1 MPDDA
6 RRFLMDRINYE
17 RAQSM
22 PCSEEAFKL
31 DRMRELLNRL
41 GNPQQGM
48 PIVHVAG
55 TKGKGSTSAMLAAV
69 LSAAGFHSGLFTS
82 PHLDRV
88 EERITLDARPCSAED
103 LTALLEQI
111 RPVVEAM
118 DRAAAEK
125 KPPEYG
131 PTYFEIITAAALL
144 HFAQC
149 RADAV
154 VLEVGLGGRLDS
166 TNVCTP
172 VVSLITSISFDHTK
186 QLGATL
192 AAIAAEKA
200 GIIKTGVTVV
210 SGVTTDE
217 PREENRRLARQ
228 NGCQLIE
235 QGVDFDFVYR
245 PPLHLEQADSP
256 ARIDFRYLQ
265 RDTENLEE
273 KGEESIALEMRI
285 ASPRSC
291 HPERSEGSAVN
302 AEEILRY
309 AQDDKNTAYD
319 NLAIRL
325 LGRHQAA
332 NAAMVLATVEQ
343 LRRIGWKI
351 PEVAVRRGLAEV
363 KWPARVEV
371 VARRPA
377 VVLDAAHNAASIGA
391 LVEALA
397 ESFSVERR
405 WLIFATTQ
413 EKDLRGMLSQLLDA
427 FDRVIFTRYQ
437 NNPRGVPPEQLQALA
452 VELREAAAKETQKTG
467 VRTADTTVVSTPTDA
482 WNMVHQLAGPD
493 DLICITGSFFIAAE
507 MQRLIAAKPLG

>member
-1 MPDDA
+1 MRSSAPTDSSDDA
-6 RRFLMDRINYE
+6 RRFLLDRINYE

-48 PIVHVAG
+48 PIIHIAG
-55 TKGKGSTSAMLAAV
+55 TKGKGSTSAMLAAM
-69 LSAAGFHSGLFTS
+69 LSAAGFRTGLFTS
-82 PHLDRV
+82 PHLTHI
-88 EERITLDARPCSAED
+88 EERITLDAKPCAALE

-111 RPVVEAM
+111 RPVVETM

-125 KPPEYG
+125 KPSEYG

-144 HFAQC
+144 YFAQH
-149 RADAV
+149 RADMA

-172 VVSLITSISFDHTK
+172 VVSLITSISFDHMK
-186 QLGATL
+186 QLGTTL

-200 GIIKTGVTVV
+200 GIIKPGVPVI
-210 SGVTTDE
+210 SGVTNDE
-217 PREENRRLARQ
+217 PREVIRTIAEQ
-228 NGCQLIE
+228 KGCRLIE
-235 QGVDFDFVYR
+235 QGIDFDFAYR
-245 PPLHLEQADSP
+245 PPLHLEQADAP
-256 ARIDFRYLQ
+256 ARIDFRHLQ
-265 RDTENLEE
+265 RDTEKMKE
-273 KGEESIALEMRI
+273 KGEEAIALEMHI
-285 ASPRSC
+285 ASPRIC

-319 NLAIRL
+319 NLAIGL

-332 NAAMVLATVEQ
+332 NAAMALATIEQ
-343 LRRIGWKI
+343 LRHLGWKI
-351 PEVAVRRGLAEV
+351 PEAAIRRGLAEV

-391 LVEALA
+391 LVETLT
-397 ESFSVERR
+397 ESFSVEKR
-405 WLIFATTQ
+405 WLVFATTQ
-413 EKDLRGMLSQLLDA
+413 EKDLRGMLSQLLVS
-427 FDRVIFTRYQ
+427 FDHIIFTRYQ
-437 NNPRGVPPEQLQALA
+437 NNPRGVPPEQLQTLA
-452 VELREAAAKETQKTG
+452 IE
-467 VRTADTTVVSTPTDA
+467 
-482 WNMVHQLAGPD
+482 
-493 DLICITGSFFIAAE
+493 
-507 MQRLIAAKPLG
+507 